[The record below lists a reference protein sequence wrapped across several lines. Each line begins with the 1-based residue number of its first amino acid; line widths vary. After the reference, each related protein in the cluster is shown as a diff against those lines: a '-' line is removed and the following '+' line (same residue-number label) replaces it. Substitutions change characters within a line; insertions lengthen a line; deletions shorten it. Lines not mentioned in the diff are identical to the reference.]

1 MPAVSGTPATIV
13 TPAATATP
21 LPPISGSVDLTVK
34 FSSMAIPAHG
44 DATPTGAPK
53 GKSDLHA
60 TASTTDPAAGKLA
73 AATGVAQAETV
84 TVTASAKASADAT
97 LATSTSS
104 KPLTAAEDDAADA
117 HAANPPTVMPQP
129 PADATGTARG
139 VSTSQPAP
147 ETQASPVAALHS
159 VAEQVAIAVKRG
171 VKAGND
177 QIQINLEPA
186 SLGKISV
193 RLDFAQDG
201 RVSAVFSAD
210 RADTLNLLNGDAR
223 SLEQSLRDAGLRADS
238 GSLTFNLSSGDT
250 GSNARHFAQAP
261 GYAAAATAMIESD
274 PLAALVGARAVAG
287 GLGHDGSLD
296 IHV

>member
-1 MPAVSGTPATIV
+1 MPAASGTPAAVV
-13 TPAATATP
+13 TPAVTATP
-21 LPPISGSVDLTVK
+21 LPPFSGSVDLTVK
-34 FSSMAIPAHG
+34 FSSMAVPAHG
-44 DATPTGAPK
+44 DLTPTGAPK
-53 GKSDLHA
+53 GKSDLHP
-60 TASTTDPAAGKLA
+60 TASATDPAAGKLA
-73 AATGVAQAETV
+73 AATDAAQAETV

-97 LATSTSS
+97 LVASTSS
-104 KPLTAAEDDAADA
+104 KPLNAAEDDAADA
-117 HAANPPTVMPQP
+117 HVANSSIVMPQP

-139 VSTSQPAP
+139 VSASQPAP

-159 VAEQVAIAVKRG
+159 VTEQVAIAVKRG

-223 SLEQSLRDAGLRADS
+223 SLEQSLRDAGLRADG

-261 GYAAAATAMIESD
+261 GYAAAAAAMIESD
-274 PLAALVGARAVAG
+274 PLAALVGTRAVAG